1 MFEFTFGEY
10 FLQTLVL
17 SFLLIQLYFFIIFIV
32 AQFKKNNSIVDIFW
46 GLGFVVVGTF
56 GFVYNTIRTGEFSL
70 FALVLVL
77 LVYFWGLRLFLYIG
91 IRNFKKPEDFR
102 YQNFRKKW
110 GTSFPT
116 LKAYLQVFFLQ
127 GLFLMVVSFIIQ
139 LTVSSFKPVDSLV
152 QWILFVIG
160 ILIFAIGYYF
170 EAVGDSQL
178 KNFLKKPENKGKL
191 MTEGLWKYTR
201 HPNYFGEATLWWGIF
216 LVGVATTGLV
226 GLLGIISP
234 IVITYLIRFLSG
246 VPMLERKYMKR
257 EDFQEYAKKTSIFFP
272 KCPKE

>member
-1 MFEFTFGEY
+1 MLEFSFGEY

-17 SFLLIQLYFFIIFIV
+17 SFILIQLYFFIIFIV
-32 AQFKKNNSIVDIFW
+32 AQIKKNNSIVDIFW
-46 GLGFVVVGTF
+46 GLGFVIVGTF
-56 GFVYNTIRTGEFSL
+56 GFIYNAIRTNQFHL
-70 FALVLVL
+70 FAFVLVL
-77 LVYFWGLRLFLYIG
+77 LVYLWGLRLFLYIG

-110 GTSFPT
+110 GKSFPT

-127 GLFLMVVSFIIQ
+127 GLFMMIVSFIIQ
-139 LTVSSFKPVDSLV
+139 ITVSSFKPIDELA
-152 QWILFVIG
+152 QWIVFVLG
-160 ILIFAIGYYF
+160 VLIFAIGYYF

-201 HPNYFGEATLWWGIF
+201 HPNYFGEATIWWGIF
-216 LVGVATTGLV
+216 LVAVAATGLV
-226 GLLGIISP
+226 GLVGIISP

-246 VPMLERKYMKR
+246 VPMLEKKYMQR
-257 EDFQEYAKKTSIFFP
+257 DDFKEYAKKTSIFFP